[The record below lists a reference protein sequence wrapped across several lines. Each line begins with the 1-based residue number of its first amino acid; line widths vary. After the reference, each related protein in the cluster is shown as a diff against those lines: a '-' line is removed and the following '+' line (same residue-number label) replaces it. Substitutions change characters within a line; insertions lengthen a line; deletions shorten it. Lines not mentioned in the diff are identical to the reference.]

1 MNKVWGFFA
10 ILFALVLALA
20 MAFAFEQ
27 EFPAK
32 ISVLSDRT
40 DLSFVVSNDS
50 PQDIDFAAELFV
62 PSNYQFTGLPK
73 ILRANSSKEIF
84 LTIFSKDN
92 LDGLTYNGKV
102 VFYAGNETVSENFSI
117 SYGEPKVAVVN
128 AGSGRPNNATAN
140 DGNVSDLN
148 NSAIAAFAGL
158 LSKPSFEFLLIIVL
172 VIIAAILL
180 IAFIA
185 RFVKRISKK
194 QGVGA

>member
-10 ILFALVLALA
+10 VLFALVLASA

-27 EFPAK
+27 EFPENVK
-32 ISVLSDRT
+32 VLSDRT

-50 PQDIDFAAELFV
+50 PQDIDFAVELFV

-84 LTIFSKDN
+84 LTIFSKSN

-102 VFYAGNETVSENFSI
+102 VFYAGNETVSKNFSI
-117 SYGEPKVAVVN
+117 SYGEPKAAVVN
-128 AGSGRPNNATAN
+128 IGSGQPT

-158 LSKPSFEFLLIIVL
+158 LSRPNFEFLLIIVL